1 MKLLTT
7 LIFLLLTATASAL
20 PEVHYQT
27 IAAKLL
33 DGAAEVTM
41 ADRTRCDIVTDTH
54 AIEVD
59 WNGKWGEAIGQSLHY
74 ALLTNKRA
82 GIILIMDT
90 PNDTKESIRVNS
102 IITSYKLPVTLWVID
117 RQREEL
123 TLLSEE

>member
-1 MKLLTT
+1 MRVYIYTFSLMLQ
-7 LIFLLLTATASAL
+7 LACASLSAL

-59 WNGKWGEAIGQSLHY
+59 FADKWGGC
-74 ALLTNKRA
+74 
-82 GIILIMDT
+82 
-90 PNDTKESIRVNS
+90 P
-102 IITSYKLPVTLWVID
+102 TSC
-117 RQREEL
+117 
-123 TLLSEE
+123 